1 MGWIGISKIL
11 KNFQTRPKI
20 KDKLTAQIIKT
31 YLKQKTG
38 IKSMSFKEGR
48 LEIKVKSSAL
58 LQELFLEKENIRKEI
73 NNYLKKE
80 VVKEIAVRRG

>member
-1 MGWIGISKIL
+1 MEWTGISKIL
-11 KNFQTRPKI
+11 KSFQARPKI
-20 KDKLTAQIIKT
+20 KSKLTNHIIRT

-58 LQELFLEKENIRKEI
+58 LQELFLEKENIKKEI

-80 VVKEIAVRRG
+80 IIKEVVVRRG